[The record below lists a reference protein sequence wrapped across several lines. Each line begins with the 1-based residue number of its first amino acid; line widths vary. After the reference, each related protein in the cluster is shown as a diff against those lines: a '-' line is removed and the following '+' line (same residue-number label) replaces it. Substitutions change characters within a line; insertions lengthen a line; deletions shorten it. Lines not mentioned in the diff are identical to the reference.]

1 MITASPCT
9 FDNPPIIF
17 TKPTRLATSY
27 TLLKYLHVS
36 CVVLSGAGFVLRG
49 IWILQGSPM
58 LGRRWVRIAPHML
71 DTVLLASAI
80 ALTLMIGQYP
90 LVHGWLTAKVVGLIA
105 YIVLGT
111 VALKRGR
118 TPGIRLVAF
127 CSALVA
133 FAYIVAVAMTK
144 SVLPFGG

>member
-1 MITASPCT
+1 MA
-9 FDNPPIIF
+9 
-17 TKPTRLATSY
+17 ATY

-36 CVVLSGAGFVLRG
+36 CIALSGAGFVLRG
-49 IWILQGSPM
+49 VWMLQGSPM
-58 LGRRWVRIAPHML
+58 LARRWVRVAPHVV

-80 ALTLMIGQYP
+80 ALAVMIGQYP
-90 LVHGWLTAKVVGLIA
+90 LVHGWLTVKVLGLIA

-118 TPGIRLVAF
+118 TLGSRRVAF
-127 CSALVA
+127 CGALVV

-144 SVLPFGG
+144 SVVPFGS

>member
-1 MITASPCT
+1 M
-9 FDNPPIIF
+9 
-17 TKPTRLATSY
+17 ATTY

-49 IWILQGSPM
+49 IWMLQGSP
-58 LGRRWVRIAPHML
+58 LLARRWVRIAPHVL

-105 YIVLGT
+105 YIVLGSI
-111 VALKRGR
+111 ALKRGR
-118 TPGIRLVAF
+118 SLGVRIAAF
-127 CSALVA
+127 CGALLA
-133 FAYIVAVAMTK
+133 FTYVIAVAITK
-144 SVLPFGG
+144 SVLPYGN